1 MVAGKKLSP
10 AEKYLVAR
18 TYECIRNKKKEAP
31 KLWKGEVR
39 NHVHESLG
47 IAKSTISAV
56 WGHWEK
62 HHDPEFAEVS
72 GSLII
77 AVKYPF

>member
-10 AEKYLVAR
+10 AEKYLMAR
-18 TYECIRNKKKEAP
+18 TYEYIRNKKKEAP

-39 NHVHESLG
+39 DHVHECLG
-47 IAKSTISAV
+47 FAKSTISAV

-77 AVKYPF
+77 AVK